1 MNERLRGKDLGKMK
15 ASDVQYPVVDLFA
28 GPGGLGEG
36 FAELCNGSGKS
47 SFKMVAAIERDKSAR
62 QTLTL
67 RHFFRSFEKE
77 NVPDEYYSFLAGGI
91 TKEELQKKFKRHW
104 ANAESTALK
113 VSLGE
118 DSHDEVKKLIRQR
131 LRKSRKWALIGG
143 PPCQAYSLV
152 GRSRMMGNP
161 DFEEDERHF
170 LYKEYLRI
178 IIDHCPPVFV
188 MENVKGLLSARVNG
202 DWVVDKIVKDLSSP
216 IKAIRQNQNG
226 LKYRLYSFS
235 QSGEIKGDID
245 PKSFVVKAEEFGVPQ
260 ARHRMFILGIR
271 DDIDVVPSILQKKKP
286 PTVEQILSSMPKI
299 RSGISRQ
306 KDSDDLWKEIIT
318 SANHADW
325 LPAANGNEKPVRKTI
340 LSAIREVRSSELQR
354 SSRVYKAPRVMR
366 SWYYDERLTAMA
378 SHEAR
383 LHMETDLHRY
393 LFVSSYGL
401 ALDLSPR
408 LADFPTD
415 LLPAH
420 RNVKDGCKGK
430 MFADRF
436 RVQIKSRVS
445 TTVTS
450 HIAKDGHYFIHYDPS
465 QCRSLTVR
473 EAARLQTFPDNYHFE
488 GNKTSQYH
496 QVGNAV
502 PPYLGVQIAG
512 IVREILDRM
521 PED

>member
-1 MNERLRGKDLGKMK
+1 MK
-15 ASDVQYPVVDLFA
+15 VSDVQYPVVDLFA

-47 SFKMVAAIERDKSAR
+47 SFKVVAAIERDESAR
-62 QTLTL
+62 QTLML

-77 NVPDEYYSFLAGGI
+77 SVPDEYYSYLAGDI
-91 TKEELQKKFKRHW
+91 MKEELRKKYKRHW
-104 ANAESTALK
+104 ARAESTALK
-113 VSLGE
+113 ISLGE
-118 DSHDEVKKLIRQR
+118 DSHHEVKKLIRQR

-143 PPCQAYSLV
+143 PPCQAYSLA

-161 DFEEDERHF
+161 RFKEDERHF

-178 IIDHCPPVFV
+178 ITDHRPPVFV

-202 DWVVDKIVKDLSSP
+202 DRVVDKIVKGLSS
-216 IKAIRQNQNG
+216 IKSIRRNYNG

-235 QSGEIKGDID
+235 QPGEIKGDID
-245 PKSFVVKAEEFGVPQ
+245 LKSFVVKAEEFGVPQ

-271 DDIDVVPSILQKKKP
+271 DDIDVVPSVLRKKKP
-286 PTVEQILSSMPKI
+286 PTVEQILSSMPKV

-325 LPAANGNEKPVRKTI
+325 LPAANANEKLIRKKI
-340 LSAIREVRSSELQR
+340 LSAIREARSSELQR

-366 SWYYDERLTAMA
+366 EWYFDERLIAMT

-383 LHMETDLHRY
+383 SHMESDLHRY
-393 LFVSSYGL
+393 LFVSSHGL
-401 ALDLSPR
+401 ALDVSPK
-408 LADFPTD
+408 LADFPTE

-502 PPYLGVQIAG
+502 PPYLGVQIAR

-521 PED
+521 PKD

>member
-1 MNERLRGKDLGKMK
+1 MK
-15 ASDVQYPVVDLFA
+15 VSYAQYPVVDLFA

-47 SFKMVAAIERDKSAR
+47 SFKVVAAIERDESAR
-62 QTLTL
+62 QTLML

-77 NVPDEYYSFLAGGI
+77 LVPDEYYSYLAGDI
-91 TKEELQKKFKRHW
+91 MKEELRKKYKRHW
-104 ANAESTALK
+104 ARAESTALK
-113 VSLGE
+113 ISLGE
-118 DSHDEVKKLIRQR
+118 GSHHEVKKLIRQR

-161 DFEEDERHF
+161 GFKEDERHF

-178 IIDHCPPVFV
+178 ITDHRPPVFV
-188 MENVKGLLSARVNG
+188 IENVKGLLSAHVNG
-202 DWVVDKIVKDLSSP
+202 DRVVDKIVKGLS
-216 IKAIRQNQNG
+216 IG

-235 QSGEIKGDID
+235 ESGEIKDDID
-245 PKSFVVKAEEFGVPQ
+245 PKSFVVKTEDFGVPQ
-260 ARHRMFILGIR
+260 ARHRMFILGVR

-325 LPAANGNEKPVRKTI
+325 LPAANGNEKLIRKTI
-340 LSAIREVRSSELQR
+340 LSAITEVRSSNLQR
-354 SSRVYKAPRVMR
+354 SSSLYRAPRAMR

-502 PPYLGVQIAG
+502 PPYLGVQIAR

>member
-1 MNERLRGKDLGKMK
+1 MK
-15 ASDVQYPVVDLFA
+15 VSDVQYPVVDLFA

-47 SFKMVAAIERDKSAR
+47 SFKVVAAIEQDESAR
-62 QTLTL
+62 QTLML
-67 RHFFRSFEKE
+67 RHFFRSFEE
-77 NVPDEYYSFLAGGI
+77 ESVPDEYYSYLAGDI
-91 TKEELQKKFKRHW
+91 MKEELRKKYKNHW
-104 ANAESTALK
+104 AHAESTVLK
-113 VSLGE
+113 ISLGE
-118 DSHDEVKKLIRQR
+118 DSHHEVKKLIRQR
-131 LRKSRKWALIGG
+131 LRKSKKWALIGG
-143 PPCQAYSLV
+143 PPCQAYSLA

-161 DFEEDERHF
+161 DFEKDKRHF
-170 LYKEYLRI
+170 LYEEYLRI
-178 IIDHCPPVFV
+178 ITDHRPPVFV

-202 DWVVDKIVKDLSSP
+202 DRVVGKIVKGIS
-216 IKAIRQNQNG
+216 IG

-260 ARHRMFILGIR
+260 ARHRMFILGVR
-271 DDIDVVPSILQKKKP
+271 NDIDVIPSILRKKKP

-306 KDSDDLWKEIIT
+306 KDSDGLWKEIIT
-318 SANHADW
+318 SAKHADW
-325 LPAANGNEKPVRKTI
+325 LPAANGNEKLIKKTI
-340 LSAIREVRSSELQR
+340 LSAIREARSSDLQR
-354 SSRVYKAPRVMR
+354 SSSLYRGPRAMR

-383 LHMETDLHRY
+383 SHMETDLHRY
-393 LFVSSYGL
+393 LFVSSHGL
-401 ALDLSPR
+401 ALDLSPK

-450 HIAKDGHYFIHYDPS
+450 HISKDGHYFIHYDPS